1 MSRVLAGSCGRSE
14 REEKRRREE
23 DQSKNMRVLRRKT
36 ESESEEVT
44 MGNERPTH
52 TPKLAQQRS
61 SQVSLHRFRQK

>member
-36 ESESEEVT
+36 ESESEEVI

-52 TPKLAQQRS
+52 TPKLAQ
-61 SQVSLHRFRQK
+61 